1 MLSEMGSVTLNM
13 WTSCICELLRAIVCN
28 EKASWL
34 VLENVPKRTP
44 RASIVKERCPFLQG
58 RGVQQ

>member
-1 MLSEMGSVTLNM
+1 MLSEMGSPTEKM
-13 WTSCICELLRAIVCN
+13 WKSCICELLRAIVCN

-34 VLENVPKRTP
+34 VLENVPKRMP
-44 RASIVKERCPFLQG
+44 RASIVKERRLFLQG